1 MGSSSSSKA
10 GAKPASTSFALPS
23 PKENRSLAMDET
35 DDMRVRAGRAE
46 DRTSAHGLSSSGWIA
61 CLEGMEMG
69 DECRMLGS
77 GEVVNNSGGETN
89 SAVPPRIDCAGDV
102 ETMPGP
108 GISEGLGEDLVF
120 TTGDVDGSHD
130 ESAAVAIL
138 GLLGSDRANSLTP
151 LNVGKLGREK
161 MGASDSCSRSG
172 RFGSWKSGS

>member
-69 DECRMLGS
+69 DECRMLGF
-77 GEVVNNSGGETN
+77 GEVVNDSGGETN
-89 SAVPPRIDCAGDV
+89 SAVPP
-102 ETMPGP
+102 TMPGP
-108 GISEGLGEDLVF
+108 GISEELGEDLVL

-130 ESAAVAIL
+130 ERAAVAIL

-151 LNVGKLGREK
+151 LKVGKLGREK
-161 MGASDSCSRSG
+161 MGESDSCSRSG